1 MNFIGI
7 DVHKK
12 QSQICVLDEQGE
24 VCFETR
30 VPTSRA
36 HLKDAVLIYKGA
48 KVLLESSTPS
58 EWVARHFESM
68 GMEVIVADPNFAP
81 MYATRSKKLKT
92 DKRDAR
98 CLAQACK
105 LGAYKL
111 AHRLSDEQRRVR
123 MQLDVRQTLVE
134 TRTKLTNQ
142 IGAVL
147 LGYGYTVATGAAEN
161 YERRLGQL
169 DLPPELRTMI
179 APLVTLLIPLN
190 EQIDELDHQM
200 EARADADPDAQ
211 RLQTIPGIGPLTS
224 LTFLAV
230 IDGAA
235 RFERAHSVMS
245 YIGLV
250 PREFSSGEKQ
260 LRGHITKA
268 GSSRVRVML
277 VQAAQRI
284 MRLKNPKTTALCT
297 WAEGIAQ
304 RRGKRVAAVAL
315 ARRLSGIMWAML
327 RDATEYEAR
336 SQRSAEQSREQS
348 APAMRKAAPK
358 KSQRKAMKPTQSE
371 PREEQAA

>member
-30 VPTSRA
+30 VPTSRE

-48 KVLLESSTPS
+48 KILLESSTPS

-123 MQLDVRQTLVE
+123 MQLDVRQALVE

-348 APAMRKAAPK
+348 APATRKAAPK
-358 KSQRKAMKPTQSE
+358 KSRRKAMNPTQSE

>member
-30 VPTSRA
+30 VPTSRE

-68 GMEVIVADPNFAP
+68 GMDVIVADPNFAP

-169 DLPPELRTMI
+169 DLPLELRTLI
-179 APLVTLLIPLN
+179 APLVALLIPLN

-200 EARADADPDAQ
+200 EARADAEPDAQ

-348 APAMRKAAPK
+348 APATRKAAPK
-358 KSQRKAMKPTQSE
+358 KSRRKAMKPTQSE

>member
-1 MNFIGI
+1 
-7 DVHKK
+7 
-12 QSQICVLDEQGE
+12 
-24 VCFETR
+24 
-30 VPTSRA
+30 
-36 HLKDAVLIYKGA
+36 
-48 KVLLESSTPS
+48 
-58 EWVARHFESM
+58 
-68 GMEVIVADPNFAP
+68 
-81 MYATRSKKLKT
+81 
-92 DKRDAR
+92 
-98 CLAQACK
+98 
-105 LGAYKL
+105 
-111 AHRLSDEQRRVR
+111 
-123 MQLDVRQTLVE
+123 
-134 TRTKLTNQ
+134 
-142 IGAVL
+142 
-147 LGYGYTVATGAAEN
+147 
-161 YERRLGQL
+161 
-169 DLPPELRTMI
+169 MI

-200 EARADADPDAQ
+200 EARADAEPDAQ

-348 APAMRKAAPK
+348 APATRKAAPK
-358 KSQRKAMKPTQSE
+358 KSRRKAMKPTQSE

>member
-1 MNFIGI
+1 MLFR
-7 DVHKK
+7 
-12 QSQICVLDEQGE
+12 S
-24 VCFETR
+24 
-30 VPTSRA
+30 
-36 HLKDAVLIYKGA
+36 
-48 KVLLESSTPS
+48 
-58 EWVARHFESM
+58 
-68 GMEVIVADPNFAP
+68 DPNFAP

-123 MQLDVRQTLVE
+123 SGLDVRQTLVE

-147 LGYGYTVATGAAEN
+147 LGYGYLVATGAAEN
-161 YERRLGQL
+161 YEHRLGQL
-169 DLPPELRTMI
+169 DLPPELRTLI
-179 APLVTLLIPLN
+179 EPLVALLMPLN
-190 EQIDELDHQM
+190 DQIDKLDHQM
-200 EARADADPDAQ
+200 EVRADTEPDAQ

-268 GSSRVRVML
+268 GSARVRVML

-284 MRLKNPKTTALCT
+284 MRLRNPKTTALCT

-304 RRGKRVAAVAL
+304 RRGKRIAAVAL

-327 RDATEYEAR
+327 RDGTKYEAR
-336 SQRSAEQSREQS
+336 SQRSPEQSSEQS
-348 APAMRKAAPK
+348 APATSQSVPKK
-358 KSQRKAMKPTQSE
+358 KSQRNAVKPTQSD

>member
-30 VPTSRA
+30 VPTSWA

-304 RRGKRVAAVAL
+304 RRGRRVAAVAL

-348 APAMRKAAPK
+348 APATRKAAPK
-358 KSQRKAMKPTQSE
+358 KSRRKAMKPTQSE

>member
-30 VPTSRA
+30 VPTSRE

-48 KVLLESSTPS
+48 KILLESSTPS

-123 MQLDVRQTLVE
+123 MQLDVRQALVE

-304 RRGKRVAAVAL
+304 RRGKRIAAVAL

-336 SQRSAEQSREQS
+336 SQRSAELSREQS
-348 APAMRKAAPK
+348 APATRKAAPK
-358 KSQRKAMKPTQSE
+358 KSRRKAMNPTQSE

>member
-30 VPTSRA
+30 VPTSRE

-48 KVLLESSTPS
+48 KILLESSTPS

-92 DKRDAR
+92 DKRNAR

-200 EARADADPDAQ
+200 EARADAEPDAQ

-268 GSSRVRVML
+268 SVARVRVML

-304 RRGKRVAAVAL
+304 RRGRRVAAVAL

-348 APAMRKAAPK
+348 APATRKAAPK
-358 KSQRKAMKPTQSE
+358 KSRRKAMKPTQSE

>member
-1 MNFIGI
+1 M
-7 DVHKK
+7 
-12 QSQICVLDEQGE
+12 
-24 VCFETR
+24 
-30 VPTSRA
+30 PTTRA

-48 KVLLESSTPS
+48 KILLESSTPS

-169 DLPPELRTMI
+169 DLPLELRTLI
-179 APLVTLLIPLN
+179 APLVALLIPLN

-200 EARADADPDAQ
+200 EARADAEPDAQ

-304 RRGKRVAAVAL
+304 RRGKRIAAVAL

-327 RDATEYEAR
+327 RDGTEYEAR

-348 APAMRKAAPK
+348 APATRKAAPK
-358 KSQRKAMKPTQSE
+358 KSRRKAMKPTQSE

>member
-1 MNFIGI
+1 MFFIGI

-12 QSQICVLDEQGE
+12 QSQICVLDAQGE
-24 VCFETR
+24 VAFETR
-30 VPTSRA
+30 VPTGRA

-98 CLAQACK
+98 CLAQACR

-123 MQLDVRQTLVE
+123 AGLDVRQTLVE

-147 LGYGYTVATGAAEN
+147 LGQGYTVATGAAEN
-161 YERRLGQL
+161 YVRRLGQL
-169 DLPPELRTMI
+169 DLPSELRTLI
-179 APLVTLLIPLN
+179 EPLVTLLIPLN

-200 EARADADPDAQ
+200 EARADAEPDAQ
-211 RLQTIPGIGPLTS
+211 RLQTIPGIGPLTA
-224 LTFLAV
+224 LMFLAV
-230 IDGAA
+230 IDGAT

-268 GSSRVRVML
+268 GSTRVRVLL
-277 VQAAQRI
+277 VQAAQRM
-284 MRLKNPKTTALCT
+284 MRLKNPKTAALCK
-297 WAEGIAQ
+297 WADGIAQ
-304 RRGKRVAAVAL
+304 RRGKRIAVVAL

-327 RDATEYEAR
+327 RDGTEYEAS
-336 SQRSAEQSREQS
+336 SQGSAEQSSEHS
-348 APAMRKAAPK
+348 TPATIQAVPK
-358 KSQRKAMKPTQSE
+358 KSRRIAVKPIQSE
-371 PREEQAA
+371 QREDQAA

>member
-1 MNFIGI
+1 M
-7 DVHKK
+7 
-12 QSQICVLDEQGE
+12 
-24 VCFETR
+24 
-30 VPTSRA
+30 
-36 HLKDAVLIYKGA
+36 
-48 KVLLESSTPS
+48 
-58 EWVARHFESM
+58 
-68 GMEVIVADPNFAP
+68 
-81 MYATRSKKLKT
+81 
-92 DKRDAR
+92 
-98 CLAQACK
+98 
-105 LGAYKL
+105 
-111 AHRLSDEQRRVR
+111 
-123 MQLDVRQTLVE
+123 
-134 TRTKLTNQ
+134 
-142 IGAVL
+142 
-147 LGYGYTVATGAAEN
+147 
-161 YERRLGQL
+161 
-169 DLPPELRTMI
+169 
-179 APLVTLLIPLN
+179 TLLIPLN

-200 EARADADPDAQ
+200 EARADAEPDAQ

-315 ARRLSGIMWAML
+315 AQRLSGIMWAML
-327 RDATEYEAR
+327 RDGTEYEAR

>member
-98 CLAQACK
+98 CLAQACR

-142 IGAVL
+142 IGALL
-147 LGYGYTVATGAAEN
+147 LGSGYQVG
-161 YERRLGQL
+161 
-169 DLPPELRTMI
+169 
-179 APLVTLLIPLN
+179 
-190 EQIDELDHQM
+190 
-200 EARADADPDAQ
+200 
-211 RLQTIPGIGPLTS
+211 
-224 LTFLAV
+224 
-230 IDGAA
+230 
-235 RFERAHSVMS
+235 
-245 YIGLV
+245 
-250 PREFSSGEKQ
+250 
-260 LRGHITKA
+260 
-268 GSSRVRVML
+268 
-277 VQAAQRI
+277 
-284 MRLKNPKTTALCT
+284 
-297 WAEGIAQ
+297 
-304 RRGKRVAAVAL
+304 
-315 ARRLSGIMWAML
+315 
-327 RDATEYEAR
+327 
-336 SQRSAEQSREQS
+336 
-348 APAMRKAAPK
+348 RKAQEN
-358 KSQRKAMKPTQSE
+358 STEQRGLTMPT
-371 PREEQAA
+371 R

>member
-1 MNFIGI
+1 MFFIGI

-12 QSQICVLDEQGE
+12 QSQICVLDAQGE
-24 VCFETR
+24 VAFETR
-30 VPTSRA
+30 VPTGRA

-98 CLAQACK
+98 CLAQACR

-123 MQLDVRQTLVE
+123 AGLDVRQTLVE

-147 LGYGYTVATGAAEN
+147 LGQGYTVATGAAEN
-161 YERRLGQL
+161 YVRRLGQL
-169 DLPPELRTMI
+169 DLPSELRTLI
-179 APLVTLLIPLN
+179 EPLVTLLIPLN

-200 EARADADPDAQ
+200 EARADAEPDAQ
-211 RLQTIPGIGPLTS
+211 RLQTIPGIGPLTA
-224 LTFLAV
+224 LMFLAV
-230 IDGAA
+230 IDGAT

-268 GSSRVRVML
+268 GSTRVRVPL
-277 VQAAQRI
+277 VQAAQRM
-284 MRLKNPKTTALCT
+284 MRLKNPKTAALCK
-297 WAEGIAQ
+297 WADGIAQ
-304 RRGKRVAAVAL
+304 RRGKRIAVVAL

-327 RDATEYEAR
+327 RDGTEYEAS
-336 SQRSAEQSREQS
+336 SQGSAEQSSEHS
-348 APAMRKAAPK
+348 TPATIQAVPK
-358 KSQRKAMKPTQSE
+358 KSRRIAVKPIQSE
-371 PREEQAA
+371 QREDQAA

>member
-1 MNFIGI
+1 MFFIGI

-12 QSQICVLDEQGE
+12 QSQICVLDAQGE
-24 VCFETR
+24 VAFETR

-36 HLKDAVLIYKGA
+36 HLKDAVLLYKEA
-48 KVLLESSTPS
+48 KVVLESCTPS
-58 EWVARHFESM
+58 EWVARHLESM

-98 CLAQACK
+98 CLAQACR

-123 MQLDVRQTLVE
+123 AGLDVRQTLVE

-147 LGYGYTVATGAAEN
+147 LGQGYTVATGAAEN
-161 YERRLGQL
+161 YVRRLGQL
-169 DLPPELRTMI
+169 DLPSELRTLI
-179 APLVTLLIPLN
+179 EPLVTLLTPLN

-200 EARADADPDAQ
+200 EARADAEPDAQ
-211 RLQTIPGIGPLTS
+211 RLQTIPGIGPLTA
-224 LTFLAV
+224 LMFLAV

-268 GSSRVRVML
+268 GSTRVRVLL

-304 RRGKRVAAVAL
+304 RRGKRIAAVAL

-327 RDATEYEAR
+327 RDGTEYEAR
-336 SQRSAEQSREQS
+336 SQRSAELSREQS
-348 APAMRKAAPK
+348 APETRKAAPK
-358 KSQRKAMKPTQSE
+358 KSRRKAMKPTQSE